1 MRTSVASV
9 LSRELCCAH
18 RAILQLMRLKAISH
32 DRPLWI
38 PEELIFTVLT
48 VVNAGHL
55 RRSIEVPDKSKCVHT
70 LRARGD
76 LQYIVGNSRA
86 LRSRN
91 RRRTQ
96 GMPGRTQNSPA
107 LQVLVCSHGKPGTQS
122 DEHRKQYIRTNL
134 LVGHKLL
141 LFKQA
146 NICPSQHT
154 SRLDL
159 RLCHIDI
166 EPATSRAR

>member
-1 MRTSVASV
+1 MSASMASI

-18 RAILQLMRLKAISH
+18 RAILQLMRLKAITH
-32 DRPLWI
+32 NRPFWI
-38 PEELIFTVLT
+38 PKKLVFTVLT

-55 RRSIEVPDKSKCVHT
+55 RRSVEVPNKSKSIHT
-70 LRARGD
+70 LCACGD
-76 LQYIVGNSRA
+76 LQYIVDNLRA

-91 RRRTQ
+91 RKTLS
-96 GMPGRTQNSPA
+96 MPGKTQYSPA
-107 LQVLVCSHGKPGTQS
+107 LHVLACSHEKPGNQS
-122 DEHRKQYIRTNL
+122 DEHGEQYIRTNL
-134 LVGHKLL
+134 LVGHEL
-141 LFKQA
+141 LFFRQA

-166 EPATSRAR
+166 EPASRTR